1 MINNYDSVETCYTS
15 GSTSS
20 LKQEDISYTAKKRT
34 WLSFVTLFV
43 ALFSFVFAQGQTTL
57 ISPTGDGG
65 FETGATLALNNWVTA
80 NSSTDSWIAGT
91 TPAVSAGSRCAF
103 VSATAGTTQ
112 AWTYSQINTVQHM
125 YYDVTIPAGE
135 TFVSL
140 SFKWKAG
147 GEGSGTSDWD
157 NLKVFWGTV
166 AAMGTPVANTAV
178 SATYQVSGNG
188 ATSGMYKLS
197 STSYSTSTI
206 TLSGVPGTTYRLVFS
221 WKSDVS
227 DIANPPA
234 ALDEVNLTSR
244 LPILAD
250 AAPITFTATSVTQTG
265 MTVNWVDNSTNETG
279 FRVYRSTDNITFT
292 QVGANITSTTSAGT
306 GTAYTS
312 TQTGLTFGTTYY
324 YKIVAYVEGE
334 SAPLLG
340 TQATLSPIL
349 PTCVTTPFPADAATG
364 VTSTPVITWV
374 GNGLPAPTYDVYF
387 STNAAL
393 VTNKTASVRVV
404 TASATA
410 TYTPAALTLGATYY
424 WMVVPTSTAG
434 GPSSCSVYSFT
445 VVAPATFT
453 TTAGGGLWSSP
464 ATWVGG
470 VVPPA
475 GNDISIPA
483 GSVVTANQTMSYRN
497 LDISGTLQWGSST
510 SYAMTLSGNL
520 VVNNGGKFLPYL
532 TTGTGQT
539 INIAGNFQN
548 DGYANLAFGSTATV
562 INFNGTGSTLSGSGT
577 FQGDGTKG
585 IIRTLT
591 FANTGSNAISTTQ
604 NLIVTNA
611 LNHYAGSLNTNGK
624 LTIDNT
630 AQVYG
635 LTYNTEVANVV
646 VTNMGTTAYSVSPV
660 VFGAAVT
667 QWLNTSGTLNTL
679 YVSGSNVYRCTTA
692 ANIGPLAPTHTTGI
706 AQNLLWIGTVGTIG
720 NPFLGDASHT
730 SGTQYFY
737 GSNLYTCTAAGIASS
752 LAPPTHTSGIVASGA
767 ASFLYVGTA
776 ASVSNNFDAT
786 TGTVRSLNLVNAG
799 SGYSGAPAIAF
810 SIGAIGATG
819 AGAAA
824 TAVVVQQI
832 AGAASHT
839 FTKSGGAA
847 TISGGLTINSD
858 QGTSAATANV
868 QASSGVGAISTTSG
882 GVNYTVVP
890 QLGFSGPTALNL
902 VTSGGSGFIG
912 TTAPTVVI
920 AGGTQPVG
928 ATAYV
933 ATDFAVTVN
942 NGKVVSVYLTNT
954 TKTYITPPTLTITG
968 GGGTGATLAFPTNC
982 WPAATAVIG
991 ANRQITNFTVTN
1003 SGFGY
1008 VAAPTVAVGTSS
1020 GNATG
1025 GTYTT
1030 AIATPTARIA
1040 LYNLTL
1046 NLTAPATTAVVNTE
1060 DAAIPA
1066 NRKLNALSLSTAG
1079 LGLNLTNNLTL
1090 FGSSPFTLTGSAS
1103 ATGNVLNLGGNN
1115 LFFSWNSYAGTTPSF
1130 GASNA
1135 YIRNGSMTLTGRG
1148 GGTTGSTFNF
1158 PFSGNVKVETGT
1170 GTTNISTGSDISTVK
1185 VSDTAAPSNATN
1197 GTALAAGSRAF
1208 KVETATVLGA
1218 AGTAGTNPKVT
1229 LSLNSQDALTST
1241 QNDTFVA
1248 ESNSLTGPWA
1258 LRSAAYGISGA
1269 LPATGNLATATT
1281 TPGPVTLTSGNHY
1294 AWASATATI
1303 TGVTPLALCANSGAF
1318 TITGTNL
1325 LGVSAVNI
1333 GGTPVTAFTVVNATT
1348 ISGFA
1353 GNGTDGVVSITK
1365 NGATITGTET
1375 IVFSPSPSA
1384 PAVTPAAPSIVLGA
1398 SVNLT
1403 ATGTTGTMNWYT
1415 TATGGT
1421 SIYTGNTYS
1430 VTGLCSTTTY
1440 YVAENNGSCDGARQ
1454 AVTVTVQPTV
1464 ISSSV
1469 ATFCGTGG
1477 NAVLSVSPVDP
1488 SITYTWTAL
1497 TSSATLSATT
1507 GSSTTATLSE
1517 TSNFKVDAVS
1527 GACTTSAFYSV
1538 GVYPLPS
1545 ATVTTTAN
1553 GVCPGTAATINSG
1566 LSAGNFTV
1574 SSIPYSAVTAP
1585 ANAGVIMN
1593 NGSAVVPL
1601 SGGSMDDGGWSG
1613 IPIGFPF
1620 NFFGNT
1626 FNTLSAGTNG
1636 LLMFG
1641 TPPGYGTG
1649 AGQLGQ
1655 YSFTGPTFFPN
1666 SANPGNII
1674 ALMAADGHAGNST
1687 NGSIKYWTEGYAP
1700 NRIFNIKYD
1709 TYHFWSNNPQYT
1721 ATCRLY
1727 ETTGIVDVVI
1737 ASKTYSNQAIV
1748 GLQDASKT
1756 IGAVA
1761 PNRPTNS
1768 SGVSSN
1774 WTATVGE
1781 TWRFS
1786 PPSNYTTV
1794 WTKTDSAGTS
1804 TIASGTN
1811 IFSQS
1816 VSPLETT
1823 TYSISYTNQTTGC
1836 ANPAGS
1842 AQVTMAVLDGVAPT
1856 GITTTST
1863 ATGPL
1868 CAGEQVTFNTNFAG
1882 SPDGK
1887 TMQWEVS
1894 TDGGA
1899 SFTNCPNGFFALS
1912 LGSPTHSYTT
1922 TPTQAGIYRC
1932 KITACNGTPS
1942 YSSNSSISFA
1952 YNITSITPATRCGIG
1967 TLSLAA
1973 TSDAT
1978 APTDVKWYATA
1989 TSTTALGTGL
1999 TFTTPSLSATTT
2011 YYVEVSTATCNSNR
2025 IPVVA
2030 TINPAPPL
2038 TISVASVSLC
2048 AGASSS
2054 AVTLTA
2060 GSLDY
2065 SQFVWSPSTGVTG
2078 NESTGWIFNPTQ
2090 TTSYTLT
2097 ATQSSGQLCGN
2108 SVVLPVTVNL
2118 TPPVAATASVTTICE
2133 GTAATLTATSLGIAP
2148 GVSANSG
2155 SGTSFTS
2162 SIGYP
2167 TFFGNYWYE
2176 DWSQMVYTAAELQA
2190 MGLGAGN
2197 ITSLQFNI
2205 GGLPDATQI
2214 SNYSISLGS
2223 TSNNTLSGFQ
2233 TTGLTTVYG
2242 PVTHTVPSTTG
2253 NVTINFT
2260 TPYAWDGVSN
2270 VIVDVRGTGG
2280 YGNLNATT
2288 QYSTTTG
2295 TTVVYGNSGNV
2306 PNPAYYTSN
2315 PTATSSSNRPNVV
2328 FGGQIVTDYSPF
2340 LTYSWLPATGLNLTN
2355 SNIVE
2360 ASPIVNTSY
2369 TVTATTAAGCSATSQ
2384 PVAITVIAK
2393 PLSPVA
2399 VPSSQCGTQQ
2409 PTASVTNPNN
2419 FSFPVIN
2426 WYASNTAATP
2436 LQTSILNT
2444 YTNDVSATTTF
2455 YVSLVNPIT
2464 NCESSRTPVLVTVTT
2479 PDLISATTS
2488 SAAICLGQSITL
2500 TSVNTAS
2507 TPSQAYTYAWSS
2519 QDGSGVVN
2527 GTPGSPLIATPTAAG
2542 TYTITATGTAAATG
2556 SVPQCVTSSTVTVVV
2571 NALPVITTATAN
2583 PSIACAGSTIAL
2595 EATII
2600 ENGNGNVTVGA
2611 GATTSTGAANN
2622 PFYGGY
2628 GGVKTQYLFKA
2639 SELTALG
2646 LSAGNITSLGIDIT
2660 SAGSTLSGFGV
2671 NIGATSLSALTTNIE
2686 NVSDNVYSGTFTP
2699 SVGVNTINF
2708 STPYNWDGT
2717 SNIILSFCWSNG
2729 NTFNT
2734 ASNVRVDTTP
2744 FVSANARYVD
2754 SQTATDVC
2762 SYTGS
2767 TTPAGWNGTSTSS
2780 STRPKITFAGIV
2792 PTNNVANYNWSWT
2805 NGATNVLNTAGT
2817 PLNTASGTTFVP
2829 TGATTTYTVTATIA
2843 ATGCSSSQNVLV
2855 STNVAQLAISGGV
2868 TPATTVVCIG
2878 SSATLSAV
2886 PSGGC
2891 IPYTYAWSTASGP
2904 IAGQISSTLTVAPTA
2919 TTVYTVTV
2927 TDNAGTIVSSSS
2939 TVTVNN
2945 PQPTVVG
2952 QTLCANSAAFTLTA
2966 TPSSA
2971 SNSVNWFA
2979 SPTSTAVL
2987 ASTSSF
2993 TTPLLTAA
3001 STTYY
3006 AEEAQIGSQFSTAK
3020 SAPTNPDG
3028 DYWTNWGI
3036 VFNAS
3041 NLVKLNEVSIYAT
3054 STSSSNVTIRLLDN
3068 TGVQVAGTSNVV
3080 VNPTDGDGTTATV
3093 VPLNFTIPPGN
3104 GYRLVVSSGMT
3115 FSNQMVQETTGIN
3128 YPYTNNSISI
3138 VAGAQGLTATTST
3151 GYYWFYDLKVSEVC
3165 TGTRVPVTA
3174 TLNAPPA
3181 FAVSGAATTICEA
3194 DTTAPVTVITG
3205 ATDYDQYTWSPATGV
3220 TSGANGW
3227 TFNPT
3232 TTTSYTLTASQSAG
3246 VCSNLVSYVV
3256 NVNPLPTA
3264 ITITPAAPAVCVGS
3278 TQMLT
3283 AAGGNFV
3290 QNAYTQ
3296 NMEGAP
3302 SEFGVTGGATATLDN
3317 TYYSQGSTSLLFTT
3331 ANTSANERLTLNQN
3345 VDLNGATSAT
3355 VSFSHIAA
3363 MEQGWDFGFVE
3374 YSNDGGANWSTF
3386 SSTSYV
3392 GSASTTVFTGGNARF
3407 CSTSY
3412 TDWNNTFTSGAST
3425 PGVGPATSLWKTE
3438 TFNVPAAALTSQ
3450 FRIRFRYTTDS
3461 STNYYG
3467 WLIDNV
3473 KIARTQSNITWS
3485 PATNLYT
3492 DAAATVPYVA
3502 NANSATVYVKSA
3514 QAGSQTY
3521 TATSV
3526 SSFGCIRT
3534 ATVPVT
3540 INALPTVVTN
3550 AVTVCAPAT
3559 VDLTAASVTAGSSTD
3574 ITTLT
3579 YWTDAAATVALANP
3593 SAVAVSGTYYI
3604 VASNANGCS
3613 SSITPVTVAV
3623 NPLPVLT
3630 ITNPATACFP
3640 ATVDLTAAAV
3650 TAGSDA
3656 AGMTLSYFTDAA
3668 ATTALATPAAVTTSG
3683 TYYIKITNNAT
3694 GCNVISPVVVTI
3706 DVTSAP
3712 TGAATQSFCGTANL
3726 SQLSVT
3732 GSNIRWYSAATGG
3745 VEFPSSIWSAVG
3757 LVNGTTYYAS
3767 QTVNGCQSVPR
3778 LAVTVSINATPSA
3791 PNASAQSFCGSAT
3804 VADLVPSGSS
3814 LTWYDVAT
3822 AGSALTSGT
3831 ALASGT
3837 YYVSQTTN
3845 GCEGPRTAV
3854 AVTVNGTALPTASA
3868 QTFCGPV
3875 TVASLVASGTLIN
3888 WYNVATGGAALAG
3901 STSLTSGTYYVTQ
3914 TLNGCESPRLSVA
3927 VTVNTVAAPTGAA
3940 VQDACITETI
3950 ADFVVTG
3957 DTGAVLTWYATSTST
3972 TSIPTSTP
3980 AVLNSFYYVS
3990 QTVNGCE
3997 GPRLV
4002 VIASGPCLG
4011 NEEFDMSSFSYYP
4024 NPTRD
4029 IINISYSKEITQIK
4043 VFNMLGQQVIDT
4055 KVNSTTTQVDLSRF
4069 ATGTYFI
4076 EVTSDE
4082 VSKTVKVIKN

>member
-1 MINNYDSVETCYTS
+1 MINNYDSVETCHVT

-20 LKQEDISYTAKKRT
+20 LKQEDNSYTVKKRT

-65 FETGATLALNNWVTA
+65 FENGATLALNNWITA

-91 TPAVSAGSRCAF
+91 TPVVSAGSRCAF
-103 VSATAGTTQ
+103 VSSTPGTTQ
-112 AWTYSQINTVQHM
+112 TWTYSQTSTIQHM

-140 SFKWKAG
+140 TFKWKAN
-147 GEGSGTSDWD
+147 GEGSGTTDWD

-166 AAMGTPVANTAV
+166 AAIGTPVANTALN
-178 SATYQVSGNG
+178 SANQVSGNG
-188 ATSGMYKLS
+188 AISGMYKLS
-197 STSYSTSTI
+197 SAAYSTSTI

-221 WKSDVS
+221 WKSDS
-227 DIANPPA
+227 ADIANPPA
-234 ALDEVNLTSR
+234 ALDEINLTSR

-250 AAPITFTATSVTQTG
+250 AAPITFSATAVTQTG

-279 FRVYRSTDNITFT
+279 FRVYRSNDNITFT
-292 QVGANITSTTSAGT
+292 QVGANITSTTSATT
-306 GTAYTS
+306 GTTIS
-312 TQTGLTFGTTYY
+312 SVQTGLTFGTTYY

-374 GNGLPAPTYDVYF
+374 GNGNPAPTYDVYF
-387 STNAAL
+387 STNATL

-404 TASATA
+404 TGSATA
-410 TYTPAALTLGATYY
+410 SYTPAALTLGATYY

-434 GPSSCSVYSFT
+434 GPTSCPVFSFT

-464 ATWVGG
+464 ETWVGG

-475 GNDISIPA
+475 GNDVVIPA
-483 GSVVTANQTMSYRN
+483 GSIVTANQNMSYRN
-497 LDISGTLQWGSST
+497 LEISGILQWNATAPSST
-510 SYAMTLSGNL
+510 TNALTIANNL
-520 VVNNGGKFLPYL
+520 
-532 TTGTGQT
+532 T
-539 INIAGNFQN
+539 INSGGRLLAYSTALVGSFVNVAGNFVN
-548 DGYANLAFGSTATV
+548 NGYANLAYASLT
-562 INFNGTGSTLSGSGT
+562 FNGTGSTLSGTGT
-577 FQGDGTKG
+577 FEGDGTRG
-585 IIRTLT
+585 FIRALTSFSGNNII
-591 FANTGSNAISTTQ
+591 NTTQ
-604 NLIVTNA
+604 DLTLLAQIAQT
-611 LNHYAGSLNTNGK
+611 AGTLNTNGK
-624 LTIDNT
+624 LRIDNT
-630 AQVYG
+630 ALIHGANLNTQVASIAVTAMG
-635 LTYNTEVANVV
+635 STYSVAPIAF
-646 VTNMGTTAYSVSPV
+646 GTTLTHWIANTT
-660 VFGAAVT
+660 GT
-667 QWLNTSGTLNTL
+667 QGTR
-679 YVSGSNVYRCTTA
+679 YVSGNNVYVCIGG
-692 ANIGPLAPTHTTGI
+692 NIGATAPTHTTGVVD
-706 AQNLLWIGTVGTIG
+706 NLLWLGTVGT
-720 NPFLGDASHT
+720 LGTPYPYNAPST
-730 SGTQYFY
+730 AGTQYFY
-737 GSNLYTCTAAGIASS
+737 GDNLYLATAAN
-752 LAPPTHTSGIVASGA
+752 LATANTDVAVPVHTSGVVNNY
-767 ASFLYVGTA
+767 LYVG
-776 ASVSNNFDAT
+776 SVAKVSVNYDAT
-786 TGTVRSLNLVNAG
+786 SQTVRSLALTNAG
-799 SGYSGAPAIAF
+799 SGYASAPSIAF
-810 SIGAIGATG
+810 TVGVNAGTG
-819 AGAAA
+819 SGAAA
-824 TAVVVQQI
+824 TVCVIQSLVGNTYFISQ
-832 AGAASHT
+832 
-839 FTKSGGAA
+839 KSGQA
-847 TISGGLTINSD
+847 TLTGGLTINSD
-858 QGTSAATANV
+858 QGVSALSTNP
-868 QASSGVGAISTTSG
+868 QASSGVGDVFTTNG
-882 GVNYTVVP
+882 GANYTVAP
-890 QLGFSGPTALNL
+890 QVGFSGPTALNL
-902 VTSGGSGFIG
+902 VTNGGSGYTG
-912 TTAPTVVI
+912 TTAPTLTI
-920 AGGTQPVG
+920 TGGTQPVG

-933 ATDFAVTVN
+933 SSDFTITVN
-942 NGKVVSVYLTNT
+942 NGRLVSVYLTNT
-954 TKTYITPPTLTITG
+954 TKTYITPPTITIAG
-968 GGGTGATLAFPTNC
+968 GGGTAATLEFPAGC

-991 ANRQITNFTVTN
+991 TNRQITNFTVTN

-1008 VAAPTVAVGTSS
+1008 VAAPTVAVGNAS
-1020 GNATG
+1020 GTPTG

-1030 AIATPTARIA
+1030 AIAAPTARIA
-1040 LYNLTL
+1040 AYQLQINFFTPATAAVTQLDDAYVPSSRKMHALWLSGTASAGMTLTNDLTL
-1046 NLTAPATTAVVNTE
+1046 ISSGTSTTFGTFPPSPLVLTAS
-1060 DAAIPA
+1060 A
-1066 NRKLNALSLSTAG
+1066 NSY
-1079 LGLNLTNNLTL
+1079 
-1090 FGSSPFTLTGSAS
+1090 
-1103 ATGNVLNLGGNN
+1103 GNILNLGTKN
-1115 LFFSWNSYAGTTPSF
+1115 LNFTWNGYAGTTATF
-1130 GASNA
+1130 GATKA
-1135 YIRNGSMTLTGRG
+1135 FVTNGTISLMGRG

-1158 PFSGNVKVETGT
+1158 PFSGTVTVATGT
-1170 GTTNISTGSDISTVK
+1170 GTTNISTGSDIINLK
-1185 VSDTAAPSNATN
+1185 VSDTAAPTN
-1197 GTALAAGSRAF
+1197 GTNGTGLAMGSRAF

-1218 AGTAGTNPKVT
+1218 AGTAGTNPTIT
-1229 LSLNSQDALTST
+1229 LNYNSQDALTSI

-1248 ESNSLTGPWA
+1248 ESSALTGPWNI
-1258 LRSAAYGISGA
+1258 RSTAVGISGA
-1269 LPATGNLATATT
+1269 LAASGSKATATAA
-1281 TPGPVTLTSGNHY
+1281 PGPITLTSGNHY

-1303 TGVTPLALCANSGAF
+1303 TGVTPLALCANSGTF

-1325 LGVSAVNI
+1325 TGVSAVNI

-1365 NGATITGTET
+1365 NGATISGTET
-1375 IVFSPSPSA
+1375 VVLSPSPSA
-1384 PAVTPAAPSIVLGA
+1384 PAVSPAAPSIVLGA
-1398 SVNLT
+1398 TTSLT

-1421 SIYTGNTYS
+1421 SVFTGNTF
-1430 VTGLCSTTTY
+1430 TTPALCSTTTY

-1464 ISSSV
+1464 ITSTV
-1469 ATFCGTGG
+1469 PTFCGTGG
-1477 NAVLSVSPVDP
+1477 NAVLSVSPADP
-1488 SITYTWTAL
+1488 SITYTWTSL
-1497 TSSATLSATT
+1497 TSGATLSATT
-1507 GSSTTATLSE
+1507 GTSVTATMAV
-1517 TSNFKVDAVS
+1517 TSDFKVDAVS

-1538 GVYPLPS
+1538 GVYPLPT

-1566 LSAGNFTV
+1566 LTAGNFTA
-1574 SSIPYSAVTAP
+1574 SCITPTPYTIPSTATFL
-1585 ANAGVIMN
+1585 VN
-1593 NGSAVVPL
+1593 NGTASVAQA
-1601 SGGSMDDGGWSG
+1601 SGTLDDGGWSN
-1613 IPIGFPF
+1613 IPLGFSF
-1620 NFFGNT
+1620 NFFGTIYTNV
-1626 FNTLSAGTNG
+1626 NVGTNG
-1636 LLMFG
+1636 VLQFGAYNATALGDYTIGALPNTSDPLGAIFAAANDLNAGTAG
-1641 TPPGYGTG
+1641 TPNTY
-1649 AGQLGQ
+1649 
-1655 YSFTGPTFFPN
+1655 
-1666 SANPGNII
+1666 IR
-1674 ALMAADGHAGNST
+1674 
-1687 NGSIKYWTEGYAP
+1687 YWTEGYAP
-1700 NRIFNIKYD
+1700 NRKFIVEYNVFQYGSTTARHNIQIVAYETLGTVDIIAKEVM
-1709 TYHFWSNNPQYT
+1709 SNNPK
-1721 ATCRLY
+1721 
-1727 ETTGIVDVVI
+1727 
-1737 ASKTYSNQAIV
+1737 S
-1748 GLQDASKT
+1748 
-1756 IGAVA
+1756 IGV
-1761 PNRPTNS
+1761 NS
-1768 SGVSSN
+1768 PDG
-1774 WTATVGE
+1774 TVGAAALNCAV
-1781 TWRFS
+1781 TPNTPNFWSATTNTILATAPQAWRFA

-1856 GITTTST
+1856 GILTTST
-1863 ATGPL
+1863 ATGPI
-1868 CAGEQVTFNTNFAG
+1868 CAGTQVTFNTNFAG

-1894 TDGGA
+1894 TDGGT
-1899 SFTNCPNGFFALS
+1899 SFTNAPNGFFALS
-1912 LGSPTHSYTT
+1912 LASPTHAYTI

-1942 YSSNSSISFA
+1942 YSSNSSISFT
-1952 YNITSITPATRCGIG
+1952 YNITSITPATRCGVG
-1967 TLSLAA
+1967 TLTLSA
-1973 TSDAT
+1973 TSDALS
-1978 APTDVKWYATA
+1978 PTDVKWYDSA

-1999 TFTTPSLSATTT
+1999 SFTTPSLSATTT
-2011 YYVEVSTATCNSNR
+2011 YYVEVSTATCNSVR
-2025 IPVVA
+2025 VPVVA
-2030 TINPAPPL
+2030 TISPAPAL
-2038 TISVASVSLC
+2038 TINVASVSLC

-2060 GSLDY
+2060 GSSDY
-2065 SQFVWSPSTGVTG
+2065 SQFAWSPSTGVTG

-2090 TTSYTLT
+2090 TTTYTLT
-2097 ATQSSGQLCGN
+2097 ASQTTGQLCSN
-2108 SVVLPVTVNL
+2108 VVTLPITVNPI
-2118 TPPVAATASVTTICE
+2118 PPVIVAASSSTICE
-2133 GTAATLTATSLGIAP
+2133 GTSTTLTATSETLSSGPSGLPAVYCVPLSSGSSNISSVTFNTLSNAVTQVAPFYDIYPATGTTTTTVTAGQTYALDVQSDAASIASVWIDYNRD
-2148 GVSANSG
+2148 GVYDASEWTQLWTSASSGSVNITIPANATAGQTGMRIRTRGTGSTNNSG
-2155 SGTSFTS
+2155 SACTQ
-2162 SIGYP
+2162 
-2167 TFFGNYWYE
+2167 FFSGSAQ
-2176 DWSQMVYTAAELQA
+2176 DYTIRIE
-2190 MGLGAGN
+2190 
-2197 ITSLQFNI
+2197 S
-2205 GGLPDATQI
+2205 
-2214 SNYSISLGS
+2214 
-2223 TSNNTLSGFQ
+2223 
-2233 TTGLTTVYG
+2233 
-2242 PVTHTVPSTTG
+2242 
-2253 NVTINFT
+2253 
-2260 TPYAWDGVSN
+2260 
-2270 VIVDVRGTGG
+2270 IVDVSPTLTYAWSPSTGLSSTGG
-2280 YGNLNATT
+2280 TFVTASPL
-2288 QYSTTTG
+2288 TTT
-2295 TTVVYGNSGNV
+2295 T
-2306 PNPAYYTSN
+2306 
-2315 PTATSSSNRPNVV
+2315 
-2328 FGGQIVTDYSPF
+2328 
-2340 LTYSWLPATGLNLTN
+2340 
-2355 SNIVE
+2355 
-2360 ASPIVNTSY
+2360 Y
-2369 TVTATTAAGCSATSQ
+2369 TVTATSAAGCSASQ
-2384 PVAITVIAK
+2384 SIPVTVIAK
-2393 PLSPVA
+2393 PLAPVA

-2409 PTASVTNPNN
+2409 PTASVTDPNS
-2419 FSFPVIN
+2419 FSFPIIN
-2426 WYASNTAATP
+2426 WYATNTSATP
-2436 LQTSILNT
+2436 LQSSILNT

-2455 YVSLVNPIT
+2455 YVSVVNPIT
-2464 NCESSRTPVLVTVTT
+2464 NCESSRTPVLVTVTI

-2500 TSVNTAS
+2500 TAANTAS
-2507 TPSQAYTYAWSS
+2507 TPSQAYSYAWSS
-2519 QDGSGVVN
+2519 QDGSGIVN
-2527 GTPGSPLIATPTAAG
+2527 GTPGSPITATPTAAG

-2556 SVPQCVTSSTVTVVV
+2556 SVPQCITTSTDTVVV

-2595 EATII
+2595 EATSLGIAPGI
-2600 ENGNGNVTVGA
+2600 STNSGSGNLYTTTTGYPTFLGNYWYEDWSQMVYTAAELQAMGLTAGDITSLQFNINGLPDATQINNYSIRLGSTSNNTLTNFVTTGLSTVYGPVTHNVPSSVGDVTINF
-2611 GATTSTGAANN
+2611 TTPYTWDGVSNVIVDVRGT
-2622 PFYGGY
+2622 GGY
-2628 GGVKTQYLFKA
+2628 G
-2639 SELTALG
+2639 
-2646 LSAGNITSLGIDIT
+2646 
-2660 SAGSTLSGFGV
+2660 
-2671 NIGATSLSALTTNIE
+2671 
-2686 NVSDNVYSGTFTP
+2686 
-2699 SVGVNTINF
+2699 
-2708 STPYNWDGT
+2708 
-2717 SNIILSFCWSNG
+2717 
-2729 NTFNT
+2729 
-2734 ASNVRVDTTP
+2734 
-2744 FVSANARYVD
+2744 SANARTQY
-2754 SQTATDVC
+2754 TATTGNTVVFGYAT
-2762 SYTGS
+2762 SSNPAYYTS
-2767 TTPAGWNGTSTSS
+2767 NPTGTLSTSRPNIRFS
-2780 STRPKITFAGIV
+2780 GQLVSDIASNYTWAWST
-2792 PTNNVANYNWSWT
+2792 
-2805 NGATNVLNTAGT
+2805 GATNVLNTA
-2817 PLNTASGTTFVP
+2817 SGTTVVP
-2829 TGATTTYTVTATIA
+2829 TGATTTYTVTATNA
-2843 ATGCSSSQNVLV
+2843 TTGCSSSQNVLV
-2855 STNVAQLAISGGV
+2855 STNVAPLAISGGV

-2886 PSGGC
+2886 ASGGC
-2891 IPYTYAWSTASGP
+2891 IPYTYAWSTTSGP
-2904 IAGQISSTLTVAPTA
+2904 IVGQTGATLTVTPTT
-2919 TTVYTVTV
+2919 TTVYTLTV
-2927 TDNAGTIVSSSS
+2927 TDNAGTVVSSSS

-2945 PQPTVVG
+2945 PQPTVAG

-2971 SNSVNWFA
+2971 SNSVNWYA

-2993 TTPLLTAA
+2993 TTPLLSVP

-3006 AEEAQIGSQFSTAK
+3006 VEEAQIGSQFSTAK
-3020 SAPTNPDG
+3020 SAPTTPES

-3036 VFNAS
+3036 VFNAT

-3054 STSSSNVTIRLLDN
+3054 STSSSNITIRLLDN
-3068 TGVQVAGTSNVV
+3068 TGTQVPGTSNVV

-3128 YPYTNNSISI
+3128 YPYTNNSISV
-3138 VAGAQGLTATTST
+3138 VAGAQGLTTNTST

-3181 FAVSGAATTICEA
+3181 FAISGAATTICEA
-3194 DTTAPVTVITG
+3194 DTTAPVTVTTG
-3205 ATDYDQYTWSPATGV
+3205 ASDYDQYTWSPATGV

-3232 TTTSYTLTASQSAG
+3232 STTSYTLTASQSAG

-3264 ITITPAAPAVCVGS
+3264 IAITPATTAVCVGG

-3296 NMEGAP
+3296 TMEVAP

-3317 TYYSQGSTSLLFTT
+3317 TYYSQGSSSLLFTT
-3331 ANTSANERLTLNQN
+3331 ANTGANERLTLNQN

-3355 VSFSHIAA
+3355 VTFSHIAA
-3363 MEQGWDFGFVE
+3363 MEGSFTSYDYGFVE
-3374 YSNDGGANWSTF
+3374 YSADGGTTWVSFVPTN
-3386 SSTSYV
+3386 YV
-3392 GSASTTVFTGGNARF
+3392 GSASTSVFNANARF
-3407 CSTSY
+3407 TTRSY
-3412 TDWNNTFTSGAST
+3412 PDWINTFTSDAST
-3425 PGVGPATSLWKTE
+3425 PGSSPATSLWKTE

-3467 WLIDNV
+3467 WLIDDV
-3473 KIARTQSNITWS
+3473 KIAKTQRNISWS
-3485 PATNLYT
+3485 PVTDLYT

-3502 NANSATVYVKSA
+3502 NANSPVVYVKSA
-3514 QAGSQTY
+3514 QTGSQTY

-3559 VDLTAASVTAGSSTD
+3559 VDLTAASVTTGSSSD

-3579 YWTDAAATVALANP
+3579 YWSDAAATIALANP

-3613 SSITPVTVAV
+3613 SAITPVVVTV

-3630 ITNPATACFP
+3630 ITNPATTCFP

-3650 TAGSDA
+3650 TAGSSST
-3656 AGMTLSYFTDAA
+3656 GMTLSYFTDAA
-3668 ATTALATPAAVTTSG
+3668 ATIALATPAAVTTSG

-3767 QTVNGCQSVPR
+3767 QTVNGCQSVSR

-3854 AVTVNGTALPTASA
+3854 AVTLNVTSAPTASA

-3875 TVASLVASGTLIN
+3875 TVASLVASGTSIK

-3901 STSLTSGTYYVTQ
+3901 STSLTTGTYFVTQ

-4029 IINISYSKEITQIK
+4029 IVNISYSKEITQIK
-4043 VFNMLGQQVIDT
+4043 VFNMLGQQLIDT

-4082 VSKTVKVIKN
+4082 VSKTVKVIKD

>member
-65 FETGATLALNNWVTA
+65 FENGATLALNNWVTA

-147 GEGSGTSDWD
+147 GEGTGTTDWD

-166 AAMGTPVANTAV
+166 AAMGTPVANTPV

-197 STSYSTSTI
+197 STSYSASTI

-221 WKSDVS
+221 WKSDS
-227 DIANPPA
+227 ADIANPPA
-234 ALDEVNLTSR
+234 ALDEINLTSR
-244 LPILAD
+244 LPVLAD

-349 PTCVTTPFPADAATG
+349 PTCVNALTPADAAIG
-364 VTSTPVITWV
+364 VASSPLTNLLTWSV
-374 GNGLPAPTYDVYF
+374 NGNPLPTYDVYF
-387 STNAAL
+387 GTDATL
-393 VTNKTASVRVV
+393 VGNKSNSVKVATASS
-404 TASATA
+404 TAS
-410 TYTPAALTLGATYY
+410 YTPLALTLGATYY
-424 WMVVPTSTAG
+424 WMVVPTSSAG
-434 GPSSCSVYSFT
+434 GPTSCPVFSFT
-445 VVAPATFT
+445 VVAPATY
-453 TTAGGGLWSSP
+453 TATAAGGLWSSP

-483 GSVVTANQTMSYRN
+483 GSVVSADQTMSYKN
-497 LDISGTLQWGSST
+497 LTIDGVLQWSAGN
-510 SYAMTLSGNL
+510 YALTLSGNL
-520 VVNNGGKFLPYL
+520 VINNGGKFLPCRSSNQN
-532 TTGTGQT
+532 GQVV
-539 INIAGNFQN
+539 NIAGNFQN
-548 DGYANLAFGSTATV
+548 DGYANLAFGSTE
-562 INFNGTGSTLSGSGT
+562 IKFNGTGSTLSGSGI

-604 NLIVTNA
+604 NLIVTNG
-611 LNHYAGSLNTNGK
+611 LNHTAGSLNTNGK

-635 LTYNTEVANVV
+635 LPYNTQVANVV
-646 VTNMGTTAYSVSPV
+646 VTNMGTGVYTANPI
-660 VFGAAVT
+660 VFGASVLP
-667 QWLNTSGTLNTL
+667 WSNTNGTLNNL

-692 ANIGPLAPTHTTGI
+692 ANMGPSAPTHTTGI
-706 AQNLLWIGTVGTIG
+706 AQNLLWVGTVGTIG
-720 NPFLGDASHT
+720 NPFLGDASHA

-737 GSNLYTCTAAGIASS
+737 GSNLYTCTATGIAASS
-752 LAPPTHTSGIVASGA
+752 APPTHTSGIVASGA
-767 ASFLYVGTA
+767 ASFLYVGSVAT
-776 ASVSNNFDAT
+776 VSNNFDAT

-799 SGYSGAPAIAF
+799 SGYASAPAIVF
-810 SIGAIGATG
+810 SKSLATDTTG

-832 AGAASHT
+832 AGPANSL
-839 FTKSGGAA
+839 FQKSGGAA

-858 QGTSAATANV
+858 QGTSTATANV

-890 QLGFSGPTALNL
+890 TVGFSGPTALNL
-902 VTSGGSGFIG
+902 VTNGGSGY
-912 TTAPTVVI
+912 TSAPTI
-920 AGGTQPVG
+920 SFTGGTLVSG
-928 ATAYV
+928 TALSSSNF
-933 ATDFAVTVN
+933 TITVN
-942 NGKVVSVYLTNT
+942 GGSVVSVYLSGGSAV
-954 TKTYITPPTLTITG
+954 YSVPPTLSFTG
-968 GGGTGATLAFPTNC
+968 GSGTGATLAFPTNC

-991 ANRQITNFTVTN
+991 ANRQITNFTITN
-1003 SGFGY
+1003 PGYGY
-1008 VAAPTVAVGTSS
+1008 VAAPTVAVGTTS
-1020 GNATG
+1020 GNAIG
-1025 GTYTT
+1025 GTFTSFAT
-1030 AIATPTARIA
+1030 APTARIA

-1046 NLTAPATTAVVNTE
+1046 NWFIPAVAAAVNTD

-1066 NRKLNALSLSTAG
+1066 NRKLNNLSLAGG
-1079 LGLNLTNNLTL
+1079 LGLNLTSGLTL
-1090 FGSSPFTLTGSAS
+1090 YGSSPLTLTAS
-1103 ATGNVLNLGGNN
+1103 GVSTGTVLDLGGNN
-1115 LFFSWNSYAGTTPSF
+1115 LNCTWNGYAGVASTF
-1130 GASNA
+1130 GATNT
-1135 YIRNGSMTLTGRG
+1135 YIKNGSMTLTARG
-1148 GGTTGSTFNF
+1148 GGTSGSTFNF
-1158 PFSGNVKVETGT
+1158 PFSGTVTVATGTGT
-1170 GTTNISTGSDISTVK
+1170 GTTTFSTNGSNILNVK

-1197 GTALAAGSRAF
+1197 GTGLATGSRAF

-1218 AGTAGTNPKVT
+1218 AGTAGTNPTIT
-1229 LSLNSQDALTST
+1229 LNYNSQDALTST

-1248 ESNSLTGPWA
+1248 ESTALTGPWNIKSSSVGGLASA
-1258 LRSAAYGISGA
+1258 LA
-1269 LPATGNLATATT
+1269 ATGSRATATT

-1294 AWASATATI
+1294 AWSGATATI
-1303 TGVTPLALCANSGAF
+1303 TSVAPLALCANSGAF

-1325 LGVSAVNI
+1325 LGVSAVKI
-1333 GGTPVTAFTVVNATT
+1333 GGTPVTAFTVGSGATT
-1348 ISGFA
+1348 ITGYA

-1464 ISSSV
+1464 ITSSV

-1477 NAVLSVSPVDP
+1477 NAVLSVSPADP

-1497 TSSATLSATT
+1497 TSGATLSATT
-1507 GSSTTATLSE
+1507 GSSVTATMAV
-1517 TSNFKVDAVS
+1517 TSDFKVDAVS

-1566 LSAGNFTV
+1566 LTAGNFT
-1574 SSIPYSAVTAP
+1574 SAPITFAPLTAPITAVTLVT
-1585 ANAGVIMN
+1585 AGA
-1593 NGSAVVPL
+1593 AVVAQT
-1601 SGGSMDDGGWSG
+1601 SGNLDDGGWG
-1613 IPIGFPF
+1613 GVPVGFTF
-1620 NFFGNT
+1620 NFFGANYNT
-1626 FNTLSAGTNG
+1626 INIGTNG
-1636 LLMFG
+1636 TVMFG
-1641 TPPGYGTG
+1641 TYNGTSL
-1649 AGQLGQ
+1649 AD
-1655 YSFTGPTFFPN
+1655 FTYTTLP
-1666 SANPGNII
+1666 
-1674 ALMAADGHAGNST
+1674 ST
-1687 NGSIKYWTEGYAP
+1687 AEPFNLVAVLAMDNDISSGSVKYWTTGYAP
-1700 NRIFNIKYD
+1700 NRKFVVSYENVKEFGDTKYSTAQAIF
-1709 TYHFWSNNPQYT
+1709 
-1721 ATCRLY
+1721 Y
-1727 ETTGIVDVVI
+1727 ETTGVIEVHVTSSTNVDRNKLI
-1737 ASKTYSNQAIV
+1737 GINN
-1748 GLQDASKT
+1748 GDGT
-1756 IGAVA
+1756 IGALA
-1761 PNRPTNS
+1761 FS
-1768 SGVSSN
+1768 SGT
-1774 WTATVGE
+1774 TASATNPIASPIAY
-1781 TWRFS
+1781 RFS

-2038 TISVASVSLC
+2038 TINVASVSLC

-2060 GSLDY
+2060 GSSDY

-2162 SIGYP
+2162 AFGGYP

-2242 PVTHTVPSTTG
+2242 PVTRTVPSTTG

-2280 YGNLNATT
+2280 YGSANATT

-2399 VPSSQCGTQQ
+2399 VPSSQCGIQQ
-2409 PTASVTNPNN
+2409 PTASITDPNN

-2436 LQTSILNT
+2436 LQSSILNT

-2507 TPSQAYTYAWSS
+2507 TPSQTYTYAWSS
-2519 QDGSGVVN
+2519 QDGSGIVN
-2527 GTPGSPLIATPTAAG
+2527 GTPGTPLIATPTAAG

-2556 SVPQCVTSSTVTVVV
+2556 SVPQCVTTSTVTVVV

-2611 GATTSTGAANN
+2611 GANTSTSPANN

-2671 NIGATSLSALTTNIE
+2671 NIGATSLSALTTTIE

-2754 SQTATDVC
+2754 SQTATNVC

-2767 TTPAGWNGTSTSS
+2767 NTPAGWNGTSTSS

-2843 ATGCSSSQNVLV
+2843 ATGCSSSQNVIV

-2904 IAGQISSTLTVAPTA
+2904 IAGQIGSTLTVTPTA

-2952 QTLCANSAAFTLTA
+2952 QTLCATTSAFTLTA
-2966 TPSSA
+2966 TASSA
-2971 SNSVNWFA
+2971 TNSVNWFA
-2979 SPTSTAVL
+2979 TPTSTAVL
-2987 ASTSSF
+2987 SSASSF
-2993 TTPLLTAA
+2993 TTPSLTA

-3006 AEEAQIGSQFSTAK
+3006 VEERANEPVLSGNGLGTSTVPNLTGAFSER
-3020 SAPTNPDG
+3020 
-3028 DYWTNWGI
+3028 GI
-3036 VFNAS
+3036 VFTATKPFKLVSAEYYSAS
-3041 NLVKLNEVSIYAT
+3041 TNVSNTVSVRLVDDAT
-3054 STSSSNVTIRLLDN
+3054 GTQVASTNVTVPQGATASWYTMNINFDVVPGTYRLLAGFTSS
-3068 TGVQVAGTSNVV
+3068 
-3080 VNPTDGDGTTATV
+3080 VN
-3093 VPLNFTIPPGN
+3093 
-3104 GYRLVVSSGMT
+3104 RS
-3115 FSNQMVQETTGIN
+3115 TTGFT
-3128 YPYTNNSISI
+3128 YPYTLGTSGSI
-3138 VAGAQGLTATTST
+3138 TS
-3151 GYYWFYDLKVSEVC
+3151 GYNFGIDSASYNYFHNITIQEFC
-3165 TGTRVPVTA
+3165 AGTRLPVTA

-3205 ATDYDQYTWSPATGV
+3205 ATDYDQYTWSPTTGV
-3220 TSGANGW
+3220 TTGANGW

-3283 AAGGNFV
+3283 AAGGNYDV
-3290 QNAYTQ
+3290 SAYTQ
-3296 NMEGAP
+3296 NMEFAP
-3302 SEFGVTGGATATLDN
+3302 SEYVATSGSNVSLNT
-3317 TYYSQGSTSLLFTT
+3317 TYYAQGSGSLLFTT
-3331 ANTSANERLTLNQN
+3331 ANTGANERLTLNQN

-3355 VSFSHIAA
+3355 VTFSHIAG
-3363 MEQGWDFGFVE
+3363 MEQGYDFGFVE

-3412 TDWNNTFTSGAST
+3412 TDWNNTFTSVAST
-3425 PGVGPATSLWKTE
+3425 PGAGPATSLWKTE

-3450 FRIRFRYTTDS
+3450 FRIRFRYTTDIFD
-3461 STNYYG
+3461 NYYG

-3559 VDLTAASVTAGSSTD
+3559 VDLTAASVTTGSSSD
-3574 ITTLT
+3574 ITSLT
-3579 YWTDAAATVALANP
+3579 YWSDAAATIALANP

-3613 SSITPVTVAV
+3613 SAITPVVVTV

-3630 ITNPATACFP
+3630 ITDPATACFP

-3650 TAGSDA
+3650 TAGSSST
-3656 AGMTLSYFTDAA
+3656 GMTLSYFTDAA
-3668 ATTALATPAAVTTSG
+3668 ATATLATPAAVTTSG
-3683 TYYIKITNNAT
+3683 TYYIKITNSAT

-3854 AVTVNGTALPTASA
+3854 AVTVNVTSAPTASA

-3875 TVASLVASGTLIN
+3875 TVASLVASGTSIN

>member
-1 MINNYDSVETCYTS
+1 MINNYDSVETCLS
-15 GSTSS
+15 AGSTSS

-43 ALFSFVFAQGQTTL
+43 ALFSFVFAQGQNTL

-65 FETGATLALNNWVTA
+65 FQNGTTFAANGWTNSSSVNNPWIIGTAVSSAPIAGNSAYISNNGVA
-80 NSSTDSWIAGT
+80 NSYTTGSDSSNFFWRDI
-91 TPAVSAGSRCAF
+91 
-103 VSATAGTTQ
+103 
-112 AWTYSQINTVQHM
+112 TV
-125 YYDVTIPAGE
+125 PAGE
-135 TFVSL
+135 TF
-140 SFKWKAG
+140 
-147 GEGSGTSDWD
+147 
-157 NLKVFWGTV
+157 
-166 AAMGTPVANTAV
+166 
-178 SATYQVSGNG
+178 
-188 ATSGMYKLS
+188 
-197 STSYSTSTI
+197 I
-206 TLSGVPGTTYRLVFS
+206 TLSFNWICQGESIWDNWQVFYAPTTVVPSGSTTYPGSGAANVPAGITGATWLGNGNLQGTVQTATINLPASLAGTTFRLIFH
-221 WKSDVS
+221 WKNDSGGTQ
-227 DIANPPA
+227 PPA
-234 ALDEVNLTSR
+234 SIDNISLTSR
-244 LPILAD
+244 LPVLAD
-250 AAPITFTATSVTQTG
+250 AAPITFTATAVTQTG
-265 MTVNWVDNSTNETG
+265 MTLNWVDNSTNETG

-292 QVGANITSTTSAGT
+292 QVGANILSTTSAGT

-312 TQTGLTFGTTYY
+312 AQTGLTFGTTYY
-324 YKIVAYVEGE
+324 YRIVAYVEGE

-340 TQATLSPIL
+340 TQATLSPVL

-387 STNAAL
+387 STNATL

-410 TYTPAALTLGATYY
+410 SYTPAALTLGATYY

-453 TTAGGGLWSSP
+453 TTAGGGLWSNA

-475 GNDISIPA
+475 GNDVSIPA
-483 GSVVTANQTMSYRN
+483 GSIVTADQNMSYRN
-497 LDISGTLQWGSST
+497 LDISGILQWNGTTPSST
-510 SYAMTLSGNL
+510 TNALTIANNL
-520 VVNNGGKFLPYL
+520 
-532 TTGTGQT
+532 T
-539 INIAGNFQN
+539 INSGGRLLAYSTAFGGSFINVAGNFVN
-548 DGYANLAFGSTATV
+548 NGYANLAYASLQ
-562 INFNGTGSTLSGSGT
+562 FNGTGSTLSGTGT
-577 FQGDGTKG
+577 FEGDGTRG
-585 IIRTLT
+585 FIRALTSFSGNNII
-591 FANTGSNAISTTQ
+591 NTTQ
-604 NLIVTNA
+604 DLTLIGQIAQT
-611 LNHYAGSLNTNGK
+611 AGTLNTNGK
-624 LTIDNT
+624 LRIDNT
-630 AQVYG
+630 AMIHGANLNTQVAS
-635 LTYNTEVANVV
+635 VA
-646 VTNMGTTAYSVSPV
+646 VTAMGSAYSVAPI
-660 VFGAAVT
+660 VFGTTLTHWVANTTGT
-667 QWLNTSGTLNTL
+667 QGTR
-679 YVSGSNVYRCTTA
+679 YVSGNNVYVCIGG
-692 ANIGPLAPTHTTGI
+692 NIGATAPTHTTGVVD
-706 AQNLLWIGTVGTIG
+706 NLLWLGTIG
-720 NPFLGDASHT
+720 TLGTPYPYNAAST
-730 SGTQYFY
+730 AGTQYFY
-737 GSNLYTCTAAGIASS
+737 GDNLYLATAAN
-752 LAPPTHTSGIVASGA
+752 LATANTDVAVPVHTSGVVNNY
-767 ASFLYVGTA
+767 LYVG
-776 ASVSNNFDAT
+776 SVAKVSVNYDAT
-786 TGTVRSLNLVNAG
+786 SQTVRSLALTNAG
-799 SGYSGAPAIAF
+799 SGYASAPSIAF
-810 SIGAIGATG
+810 TVGVNAGTG
-819 AGAAA
+819 SGAAA
-824 TAVVVQQI
+824 TVCVIQSLVGGTYFITQ
-832 AGAASHT
+832 
-839 FTKSGGAA
+839 KSGQA
-847 TISGGLTINSD
+847 TLTGGLTINSD
-858 QGTSAATANV
+858 QNVSALSANP
-868 QASSGVGAISTTSG
+868 QASSGIGDVFTTNGGA
-882 GVNYTVVP
+882 NYTVAP
-890 QLGFSGPTALNL
+890 QVGFSGPTALNL
-902 VTSGGSGFIG
+902 VTSGGSGY
-912 TTAPTVVI
+912 TAAPTITVT
-920 AGGTQPVG
+920 GGTQPAG
-928 ATAYV
+928 ATALV
-933 ATDFAVTVN
+933 TGDFTITVN
-942 NGKVVSVYLTNT
+942 QGKVVSVYLNT
-954 TKTYITPPTLTITG
+954 TVTKTYITPPTLAFTGG

-991 ANRQITNFTVTN
+991 TNRQITNFTVTN

-1008 VAAPTVAVGTSS
+1008 VAAPSVAVG
-1020 GNATG
+1020 NASATPTG

-1030 AIATPTARIA
+1030 AITAPTARIA
-1040 LYNLTL
+1040 AYQLQINFFTPATAAVTQLDDAYVPSSRKMHALWLSGAGSAGMTLTDNLTL
-1046 NLTAPATTAVVNTE
+1046 ISSGTSTTLGTFPPSPLVLTASG
-1060 DAAIPA
+1060 D
-1066 NRKLNALSLSTAG
+1066 SY
-1079 LGLNLTNNLTL
+1079 
-1090 FGSSPFTLTGSAS
+1090 
-1103 ATGNVLNLGGNN
+1103 GNILNLGTKN
-1115 LFFSWNSYAGTTPSF
+1115 LNFTWNGYAGTTSTF
-1130 GASNA
+1130 GATKGFV
-1135 YIRNGSMTLTGRG
+1135 RNGTISLMGRG
-1148 GGTTGSTFNF
+1148 GSGTFNF
-1158 PFSGNVKVETGT
+1158 PFSGTVAIAT
-1170 GTTNISTGSDISTVK
+1170 GTTPTTATTGSDIINLK
-1185 VSDTAAPSNATN
+1185 VSDTAAPTN
-1197 GTALAAGSRAF
+1197 GTNGTGLATGSRAF

-1218 AGTAGTNPKVT
+1218 AGTAGTNPTIT
-1229 LSLNSQDALTST
+1229 LNYNSQDALTST

-1248 ESNSLTGPWA
+1248 ESTSLTGPWNI
-1258 LRSAAYGISGA
+1258 RSAAVGLSGA
-1269 LPATGNLATATT
+1269 LAATGSRATATT
-1281 TPGPVTLTSGNHY
+1281 TPGPITLTNGNHY

-1303 TGVTPLALCANSGAF
+1303 DNINNIALCANSGTF
-1318 TITGTNL
+1318 TITGANL
-1325 LGVSAVNI
+1325 TGVTAVNI

-1353 GNGTDGVVSITK
+1353 GNGSNGVVSITK
-1365 NGATITGTET
+1365 NGGTILGTQS
-1375 IVFSPSPSA
+1375 IVVSPSPSA

-1398 SVNLT
+1398 TVNLT

-1421 SIYTGNTYS
+1421 PEFTGNIFT
-1430 VTGLCSTTTY
+1430 TPALCSTTTY

-1464 ISSSV
+1464 ITSSV

-1497 TSSATLSATT
+1497 TSGATLSATT
-1507 GSSTTATLSE
+1507 GSSVTATMAV
-1517 TSNFKVDAVS
+1517 TSDFKVDAVS

-1538 GVYPLPS
+1538 GVYPLPT
-1545 ATVTTTAN
+1545 ANVTTTAD
-1553 GVCPGTAATINSG
+1553 GVCPGTAATIESG
-1566 LSAGNFTV
+1566 LSAGNFTAV
-1574 SSIPYSAVTAP
+1574 CIPAPTALATPP
-1585 ANAGVIMN
+1585 A
-1593 NGSAVVPL
+1593 SAVVLTNAGTAVTTL
-1601 SGGSMDDGGWSG
+1601 SGGSLDDGFWNSL
-1613 IPIGFPF
+1613 PIGFSF
-1620 NFFGNT
+1620 NFFGTNYT
-1626 FNTLSAGTNG
+1626 TLNVATNG
-1636 LLMFG
+1636 TINFG
-1641 TPPGYGTG
+1641 ATG
-1649 AGQLGQ
+1649 ATQFSFVGGFPNASNPANTIAVCARDLQLGA
-1655 YSFTGPTFFPN
+1655 TG
-1666 SANPGNII
+1666 
-1674 ALMAADGHAGNST
+1674 GNSSFGRGKVT
-1687 NGSIKYWTEGYAP
+1687 YWTEGVAP
-1700 NRIFNIKYD
+1700 NRRLIVQYD
-1709 TYHFWSNNPQYT
+1709 NCTSWYSTT
-1721 ATCRLY
+1721 ATDGVNSAEAVFY
-1727 ETTGIVDVVI
+1727 ETLGTIDIRVIRASNPAATTGSFINDSRNKFI
-1737 ASKTYSNQAIV
+1737 
-1748 GLQDASKT
+1748 GLQNGDKT
-1756 IGAVA
+1756 IGATA
-1761 PNRPTNS
+1761 PNCTTNAANFWN
-1768 SGVSSN
+1768 GVSN
-1774 WTATVGE
+1774 EILTPLA
-1781 TWRFS
+1781 WRFA

-1868 CAGEQVTFNTNFAG
+1868 CAGEQVTFNTNFTG

-1894 TDGGA
+1894 NDGGA
-1899 SFTNCPNGFFALS
+1899 NFNNCPNGFFALS
-1912 LGSPTHSYTT
+1912 LGSPTHAYTT

-1942 YSSNSSISFA
+1942 YSSNSSVSFA
-1952 YNITSITPATRCGIG
+1952 YNITSITPATRCGVG

-2011 YYVEVSTATCNSNR
+2011 YFVEVSTATCNSVR
-2025 IPVVA
+2025 VPVVA
-2030 TINPAPPL
+2030 TINPAPAL

-2060 GSLDY
+2060 GSSDY

-2090 TTSYTLT
+2090 TTTYTLT
-2097 ATQSSGQLCGN
+2097 ASQATGQLCS
-2108 SVVLPVTVNL
+2108 SVVTLPITVNAIPPVTV
-2118 TPPVAATASVTTICE
+2118 AASLSTICE
-2133 GTAATLTATSLGIAP
+2133 GTSTTLTATSEML
-2148 GVSANSG
+2148 SSG
-2155 SGTSFTS
+2155 PSGLPAVYCVPS
-2162 SIGYP
+2162 S
-2167 TFFGNYWYE
+2167 
-2176 DWSQMVYTAAELQA
+2176 
-2190 MGLGAGN
+2190 LGASN
-2197 ITSLQFNI
+2197 ISSVTF
-2205 GGLPDATQI
+2205 
-2214 SNYSISLGS
+2214 
-2223 TSNNTLSGFQ
+2223 NTLSNA
-2233 TTGLTTVYG
+2233 
-2242 PVTHTVPSTTG
+2242 VTQV
-2253 NVTINFT
+2253 
-2260 TPYAWDGVSN
+2260 A
-2270 VIVDVRGTGG
+2270 
-2280 YGNLNATT
+2280 
-2288 QYSTTTG
+2288 
-2295 TTVVYGNSGNV
+2295 
-2306 PNPAYYTSN
+2306 
-2315 PTATSSSNRPNVV
+2315 
-2328 FGGQIVTDYSPF
+2328 PF
-2340 LTYSWLPATGLNLTN
+2340 YDIYPATGTNTTTVTAGQTYALNVQSDAASIASVWIDFNRDGVYDASEWTQLWTSASSGSVNITIPANATAGQTGMRIRTRQTGNTNGNTSACISMGSGSTQDYTIRIESIADVSPTLTYAW
-2355 SNIVE
+2355 SPSTGLSSTGGTFVT
-2360 ASPIVNTSY
+2360 ASPLTTTTY
-2369 TVTATTAAGCSATSQ
+2369 TVTATSAEGCSASQ
-2384 PVAITVIAK
+2384 TIPVNVIAK

-2409 PTASVTNPNN
+2409 PTASVTDPNN

-2436 LQTSILNT
+2436 LQSSILNT

-2464 NCESSRTPVLVTVTT
+2464 NCESSRTPVLVTVTI

-2488 SAAICLGQSITL
+2488 SAAICLGESITL

-2507 TPSQAYTYAWSS
+2507 TPSQTYTYAWSS
-2519 QDGSGVVN
+2519 QDGSGIVN

-2556 SVPQCVTSSTVTVVV
+2556 SVPQCVTTSTVTVVV

-2600 ENGNGNVTVGA
+2600 ENGNGNVTVGS
-2611 GATTSTGAANN
+2611 GATTSTSAANN

-2734 ASNVRVDTTP
+2734 ASNVKVDTTP

-2767 TTPAGWNGTSTSS
+2767 TTPAGWNGTSTTS
-2780 STRPKITFAGIV
+2780 STRPMITFAGIV

-2805 NGATNVLNTAGT
+2805 NGATNVLNTA
-2817 PLNTASGTTFVP
+2817 SGTTVVP
-2829 TGATTTYTVTATIA
+2829 TGATTTYTVTSTIA

-2855 STNVAQLAISGGV
+2855 STNVAPLAISGGV

-2904 IAGQISSTLTVAPTA
+2904 IAGQIGSTLTVTPTA

-3006 AEEAQIGSQFSTAK
+3006 VEERANEPVLAGNGIGTATLPNSPFWFSQRGVVFTATKSFKLVSAEYYSQDT
-3020 SAPTNPDG
+3020 D
-3028 DYWTNWGI
+3028 
-3036 VFNAS
+3036 VS
-3041 NLVKLNEVSIYAT
+3041 NTVS
-3054 STSSSNVTIRLLDN
+3054 IRLLDDA
-3068 TGVQVAGTSNVV
+3068 TGTQVASTNVIV
-3080 VNPTDGDGTTATV
+3080 PQGANPSWYTMNINFDV
-3093 VPLNFTIPPGN
+3093 VPGT
-3104 GYRLVVSSGMT
+3104 YRLLASYSESADRVTAGV
-3115 FSNQMVQETTGIN
+3115 N
-3128 YPYTNNSISI
+3128 YPYSLGTSGSI
-3138 VAGAQGLTATTST
+3138 TT
-3151 GYYWFYDLKVSEVC
+3151 GYNLGNDSTSYNYFHNITIQEFC
-3165 TGTRVPVTA
+3165 NGTRVPVTA

-3181 FAVSGAATTICEA
+3181 FAISGATTTICEA

-3296 NMEGAP
+3296 TMEVSP
-3302 SEFGVTGGATATLDN
+3302 SEFGVTGGASATLDN
-3317 TYYSQGSTSLLFTT
+3317 TYYSQGSSSLLFTT
-3331 ANTSANERLTLNQN
+3331 ANTDANERLTLNQN

-3355 VSFSHIAA
+3355 VTFSHIAG
-3363 MEQGWDFGFVE
+3363 MEQGWDFGFVQ
-3374 YSNDGGANWSTF
+3374 YSSNGGDTWDTF

-3412 TDWNNTFTSGAST
+3412 TDWNNTFTTDAST
-3425 PGVGPATSLWKTE
+3425 PGTGPATSLWKTE

-3559 VDLTAASVTAGSSTD
+3559 VDLTAASVTTGSSSD
-3574 ITTLT
+3574 IVSYT
-3579 YWTDAAATVALANP
+3579 YWSNNNATTPLANP

-3613 SSITPVTVAV
+3613 SAITPVTVTV

-3650 TAGSDA
+3650 TAGSSST
-3656 AGMTLSYFTDAA
+3656 GMTLSYFTDAD
-3668 ATTALATPAAVTTSG
+3668 ATVALATPAAVTTSG

-3712 TGAATQSFCGTANL
+3712 TGAATQTFCGAANL

-3745 VEFPSSIWSAVG
+3745 VEYPASIWTAVG

-3791 PNASAQSFCGSAT
+3791 PNASAQSFCGSAS

-3854 AVTVNGTALPTASA
+3854 AVTVNVTSAPTASA

-3875 TVASLVASGTLIN
+3875 TVSSLVASGTSIR

-3901 STSLTSGTYYVTQ
+3901 STSLSTGTYFVTQ

-3927 VTVNTVAAPTGAA
+3927 VTVNTVAAPTGASL
-3940 VQDACITETI
+3940 QDACITETI

-4029 IINISYSKEITQIK
+4029 IVNISYSKEITQIK

>member
-1 MINNYDSVETCYTS
+1 MINNYDSVETRYST

-34 WLSFVTLFV
+34 WLSFITLFV
-43 ALFSFVFAQGQTTL
+43 ALMSFVFVQGQTTL

-65 FETGATLALNNWVTA
+65 FQNGTTFAANGWTNSSSVNNPWIIGTAVSSAPFSGNSAYISNNGVA
-80 NSSTDSWIAGT
+80 NSYTTGSDSSNFFWRDI
-91 TPAVSAGSRCAF
+91 
-103 VSATAGTTQ
+103 
-112 AWTYSQINTVQHM
+112 TV
-125 YYDVTIPAGE
+125 PAGE
-135 TFVSL
+135 TF
-140 SFKWKAG
+140 
-147 GEGSGTSDWD
+147 
-157 NLKVFWGTV
+157 
-166 AAMGTPVANTAV
+166 
-178 SATYQVSGNG
+178 
-188 ATSGMYKLS
+188 
-197 STSYSTSTI
+197 I
-206 TLSGVPGTTYRLVFS
+206 TLSFNWICQGESTWDNWQVFYAPTTVVPSGSTTYPGSGAANVPAGITGATWLGNGNLQGTVQTATINLPASLAGTTFRLIFH
-221 WKSDVS
+221 WKNDSGGTQ
-227 DIANPPA
+227 PPA
-234 ALDEVNLTSR
+234 SIDNISLTSR

-306 GTAYTS
+306 GTAYNS
-312 TQTGLTFGTTYY
+312 AQTGLTFGTTYY

-349 PTCVTTPFPADAATG
+349 PTCVNTPFPADAATG

-374 GNGLPAPTYDVYF
+374 GNGNPAPTYDVYF
-387 STNAAL
+387 GTNAAL
-393 VTNKTASVRVV
+393 VGNKSATVKVVSASSTAS
-404 TASATA
+404 
-410 TYTPAALTLGATYY
+410 YTPAALTLGATYY

-434 GPSSCSVYSFT
+434 GPTSCPVFSFT

-453 TTAGGGLWSSP
+453 ATAGGGLWSSP

-475 GNDISIPA
+475 GNDIDIPA
-483 GSVVTANQTMSYRN
+483 GSIVTVDQVTSYKN
-497 LDISGTLQWGSST
+497 LSVSGTLQWGGT
-510 SYAMTLSGNL
+510 SRVMTLSGNL
-520 VVNNGGKFLPYL
+520 VVNSTGKFLPYL
-532 TTGTGQT
+532 TTLTGQT
-539 INIAGNFQN
+539 VNIAGNFQN
-548 DGYANLAFGSTATV
+548 DGYANLALASTV

-604 NLIVTNA
+604 DLIVTSG

-635 LTYNTEVANVV
+635 LPLNTQVANIA
-646 VTNMGTTAYSVSPV
+646 VTNMGSTYSVAPI
-660 VFGAAVT
+660 VFGTTLTHWVA
-667 QWLNTSGTLNTL
+667 NTTGLQGTR
-679 YVSGSNVYRCTTA
+679 YVSGNNVYVCIGG
-692 ANIGPLAPTHTTGI
+692 NIGAAAPTHTTGVVD
-706 AQNLLWIGTVGTIG
+706 NLLWLGTVGT
-720 NPFLGDASHT
+720 LGTPYPYNAAST
-730 SGTQYFY
+730 AGTQYFY
-737 GSNLYTCTAAGIASS
+737 GDNLYVATAANASS
-752 LAPPTHTSGIVASGA
+752 ANTDVAAPVHTSGIVNNY
-767 ASFLYVGTA
+767 LYVG
-776 ASVSNNFDAT
+776 SVAKVSVNYDAT
-786 TGTVRSLNLVNAG
+786 SQTVRSLALTNAG
-799 SGYSGAPAIAF
+799 SGYSSAPSIAF
-810 SIGAIGATG
+810 TVGVNLGTGSGLAATVVYIQQVAGATNSLF
-819 AGAAA
+819 
-824 TAVVVQQI
+824 Q
-832 AGAASHT
+832 
-839 FTKSGGAA
+839 KSGGAA

-858 QGTSAATANV
+858 QGTSTATADA
-868 QASSGVGAISTTSG
+868 QASSGVGAISTTNG
-882 GVNYTVVP
+882 GVNYTVAP
-890 QLGFSGPTALNL
+890 QLAFSGPTALNL
-902 VTSGGSGFIG
+902 VTSGGSGY
-912 TTAPTVVI
+912 TSLPTVT
-920 AGGTQPVG
+920 ATGGTQT
-928 ATAYV
+928 ATNTY
-933 ATDFAVTVN
+933 TSSDFTVTVSQ
-942 NGKVVSVYLTNT
+942 GRVVSVYLTGT
-954 TKTYITPPTLTITG
+954 RTYITPPTLTLTG
-968 GGGTGATLAFPTNC
+968 GGGTGATIAFPANC
-982 WPAATAVIG
+982 WPSATAVIG
-991 ANRQITNFTVTN
+991 SNRQITNFTVTN
-1003 SGFGY
+1003 PGFGY
-1008 VAAPTVAVGTSS
+1008 VAAPTVAIGTTT
-1020 GNATG
+1020 ATSAG
-1025 GTYTT
+1025 GTFTT
-1030 AIATPTARIA
+1030 VATAPTSRIG

-1060 DAAIPA
+1060 DAAIPS
-1066 NRKLNALSLSTAG
+1066 NRKLNALSLSTSG

-1090 FGSSPFTLTGSAS
+1090 FGSSTPLTLTGSAS

-1115 LFFSWNSYAGTTPSF
+1115 LFFSWNGYTGTTPSF
-1130 GASNA
+1130 GSSNA
-1135 YIRNGSMTLTGRG
+1135 FIRNGSMTLTGRG
-1148 GGTTGSTFNF
+1148 GSGTFNF
-1158 PFSGNVKVETGT
+1158 PFSGTVAIATGT
-1170 GTTNISTGSDISTVK
+1170 GSLATGSDIINLK
-1185 VSDTAAPSNATN
+1185 VSDTAAPTN
-1197 GTALAAGSRAF
+1197 GTNGTGLATGSRAF

-1218 AGTAGTNPKVT
+1218 AGTAGTNPTIT
-1229 LSLNSQDALTST
+1229 LNYNSQDALTST

-1248 ESNSLTGPWA
+1248 ESTSLTGPWNI
-1258 LRSAAYGISGA
+1258 RSAAVGASGA
-1269 LPATGNLATATT
+1269 LAATGSRATATA
-1281 TPGPVTLTSGNHY
+1281 TPGPITLTNGNHY
-1294 AWASATATI
+1294 AWAGATATI

-1325 LGVSAVNI
+1325 LGVTAVKI
-1333 GGTPVTAFTVVNATT
+1333 GGTPVTAFTVVSATT
-1348 ISGFA
+1348 ITGFA
-1353 GNGTDGVVSITK
+1353 GNGTDGVVSLTK

-1384 PAVTPAAPSIVLGA
+1384 PAVSPASASIVLGA

-1421 SIYTGNTYS
+1421 SVFTGNIFT
-1430 VTGLCSTTTY
+1430 TPALCSTTTY

-1464 ISSSV
+1464 ITSSV

-1477 NAVLSVSPVDP
+1477 NAVLSVSPADP

-1497 TSSATLSATT
+1497 TSGATLSATT
-1507 GSSTTATLSE
+1507 GSSVTATMAV
-1517 TSNFKVDAVS
+1517 TSDFKVDAVS

-1553 GVCPGTAATINSG
+1553 GVCPGTAATIGSG
-1566 LSAGNFTV
+1566 LSAGNFTAACITPTPYT
-1574 SSIPYSAVTAP
+1574 IPSTATFL
-1585 ANAGVIMN
+1585 VN
-1593 NGSAVVPL
+1593 NGTASVTQA
-1601 SGGSMDDGGWSG
+1601 SGTLDDGGWSN
-1613 IPIGFPF
+1613 IPLGFSF
-1620 NFFGNT
+1620 NFFGTIYTNV
-1626 FNTLSAGTNG
+1626 NVGTNG
-1636 LLMFG
+1636 VLQFGAYNATALGDYTIGSLPNTSDPLGAIFAAANDLNAGTAG
-1641 TPPGYGTG
+1641 TPNTY
-1649 AGQLGQ
+1649 
-1655 YSFTGPTFFPN
+1655 
-1666 SANPGNII
+1666 IR
-1674 ALMAADGHAGNST
+1674 
-1687 NGSIKYWTEGYAP
+1687 YWTEGYAP
-1700 NRIFNIKYD
+1700 NRKFIVEYNVFQYGSTTARHNI
-1709 TYHFWSNNPQYT
+1709 QIV
-1721 ATCRLY
+1721 AY
-1727 ETTGIVDVVI
+1727 ETLGIVDII
-1737 ASKTYSNQAIV
+1737 AKEV
-1748 GLQDASKT
+1748 M
-1756 IGAVA
+1756 
-1761 PNRPTNS
+1761 
-1768 SGVSSN
+1768 SSN
-1774 WTATVGE
+1774 SKSIGVNSPDGTVGAAALNCAV
-1781 TWRFS
+1781 TPNTPNFWSATTNTILAAAPQAWRFS

-1804 TIASGTN
+1804 TIATGTN

-1856 GITTTST
+1856 GITTTSS

-1868 CAGEQVTFNTNFAG
+1868 CAGEQVTFNTNFTG

-1894 TDGGA
+1894 NDGGA
-1899 SFTNCPNGFFALS
+1899 NFTNCPNGFFTLS
-1912 LGSPTHSYTT
+1912 LASPTHAYTT

-1932 KITACNGTPS
+1932 KIIACNGTPS
-1942 YSSNSSISFA
+1942 YSSNSSVSFA
-1952 YNITSITPATRCGIG
+1952 YNITSITPATRCGVG

-1978 APTDVKWYATA
+1978 TPTDVKWYATA

-2011 YYVEVSTATCNSNR
+2011 YYVEVSTATCNSVR
-2025 IPVVA
+2025 VPVVA
-2030 TINPAPPL
+2030 TINPAPAL

-2060 GSLDY
+2060 GSSDY

-2097 ATQSSGQLCGN
+2097 ASQATGQLCS
-2108 SVVLPVTVNL
+2108 SVVTLPITVNEIPPL
-2118 TPPVAATASVTTICE
+2118 TVAASLSTICE
-2133 GTAATLTATSLGIAP
+2133 GTSTTLTATSETLSSGPSGLPAVYCVPLSSGTPNISSVTFNTLSNAVTQVAPFYDIYPATGTNTTTVTAGQTYALNVQSDAASIASVWIDYNRD
-2148 GVSANSG
+2148 GVYDASEWTQLWTSASSGSVNITIPANATAGQTGMRIRTRGTGSTNNSG
-2155 SGTSFTS
+2155 SACTQFFSGSAQDYTIRIENIADVS
-2162 SIGYP
+2162 P
-2167 TFFGNYWYE
+2167 TLTYV
-2176 DWSQMVYTAAELQA
+2176 WSP
-2190 MGLGAGN
+2190 
-2197 ITSLQFNI
+2197 S
-2205 GGLPDATQI
+2205 
-2214 SNYSISLGS
+2214 
-2223 TSNNTLSGFQ
+2223 
-2233 TTGLTTVYG
+2233 TGL
-2242 PVTHTVPSTTG
+2242 S
-2253 NVTINFT
+2253 
-2260 TPYAWDGVSN
+2260 S
-2270 VIVDVRGTGG
+2270 TGG
-2280 YGNLNATT
+2280 TFVTASPL
-2288 QYSTTTG
+2288 TTT
-2295 TTVVYGNSGNV
+2295 T
-2306 PNPAYYTSN
+2306 
-2315 PTATSSSNRPNVV
+2315 
-2328 FGGQIVTDYSPF
+2328 
-2340 LTYSWLPATGLNLTN
+2340 
-2355 SNIVE
+2355 
-2360 ASPIVNTSY
+2360 Y
-2369 TVTATTAAGCSATSQ
+2369 TVTATSAAGCSASQ
-2384 PVAITVIAK
+2384 TIPVTVIAK

-2399 VPSSQCGTQQ
+2399 VPSTQCGTQQ
-2409 PTASVTNPNN
+2409 PTASVTDPNN
-2419 FSFPVIN
+2419 FSFPIIN

-2436 LQTSILNT
+2436 LQSSILNT

-2464 NCESSRTPVLVTVTT
+2464 NCESSRTPVLVTVTI

-2488 SAAICLGQSITL
+2488 SAAICLGESITL

-2507 TPSQAYTYAWSS
+2507 TPSQTYTYAWSS

-2556 SVPQCVTSSTVTVVV
+2556 SVPQCVTTSTVTVVV

-2600 ENGNGNVTVGA
+2600 ENGNGNVTVGS
-2611 GATTSTGAANN
+2611 GATTSTSPANN

-2671 NIGATSLSALTTNIE
+2671 NIGATSLSALTTTIE

-2699 SVGVNTINF
+2699 SVGVNTISF

-2734 ASNVRVDTTP
+2734 ASNVKVDTTP

-2767 TTPAGWNGTSTSS
+2767 ATPAGWNGTSTTS
-2780 STRPKITFAGIV
+2780 STRPMITFAGIV

-2805 NGATNVLNTAGT
+2805 NGATNVLNTA
-2817 PLNTASGTTFVP
+2817 SGTTVVP
-2829 TGATTTYTVTATIA
+2829 TGATTTYTVTSTIA

-2855 STNVAQLAISGGV
+2855 STNVAPLAISGGV

-2891 IPYTYAWSTASGP
+2891 IPYTYAWSTPSGP
-2904 IAGQISSTLTVAPTA
+2904 IAGETGATLTVSPTA

-3006 AEEAQIGSQFSTAK
+3006 VEERANEPVLAGNGIGTATLPNSTFAFSQRGVVFTATKSFKLVSAEYYSQDT
-3020 SAPTNPDG
+3020 D
-3028 DYWTNWGI
+3028 
-3036 VFNAS
+3036 VS
-3041 NLVKLNEVSIYAT
+3041 NTVS
-3054 STSSSNVTIRLLDN
+3054 IRLLDDA
-3068 TGVQVAGTSNVV
+3068 TGTQVASTNVIV
-3080 VNPTDGDGTTATV
+3080 PQGANPSWYTMNINFDV
-3093 VPLNFTIPPGN
+3093 VPGT
-3104 GYRLVVSSGMT
+3104 YRLLASYSQSADRVTAGV
-3115 FSNQMVQETTGIN
+3115 N
-3128 YPYTNNSISI
+3128 YPYSLGTSGSI
-3138 VAGAQGLTATTST
+3138 TT
-3151 GYYWFYDLKVSEVC
+3151 GYNFGNDSTSYNYFHNITIQEFC
-3165 TGTRVPVTA
+3165 AGTRVPVTA
-3174 TLNAPPA
+3174 ILNAPPA
-3181 FAVSGAATTICEA
+3181 FAISGASTTICEA

-3205 ATDYDQYTWSPATGV
+3205 ATDYDQYTWSPSTGV
-3220 TSGANGW
+3220 TSGVNGW

-3256 NVNPLPTA
+3256 NVNPLPSA
-3264 ITITPAAPAVCVGS
+3264 ITITPATPSVCVGG
-3278 TQMLT
+3278 TQMLSVVGGMINNSVILSENFNASSNSWT
-3283 AAGGNFV
+3283 AIN
-3290 QNAYTQ
+3290 N
-3296 NMEGAP
+3296 
-3302 SEFGVTGGATATLDN
+3302 STGGTPANSDWTLSPNNYVYGGFTTFSSNDASQFYLTN
-3317 TYYSQGSTSLLFTT
+3317 SDSQGSGGTT
-3331 ANTSANERLTLNQN
+3331 ETQLVSPSFSTMSYTSANLKFYHYYNNQ
-3345 VDLNGATSAT
+3345 
-3355 VSFSHIAA
+3355 
-3363 MEQGWDFGFVE
+3363 FGGFAKVE
-3374 YSNDGGANWSTF
+3374 YSVDGGSSWAVLANYTSDLGTSTGF
-3386 SSTSYV
+3386 VQQTIALPAGALNQANV
-3392 GSASTTVFTGGNARF
+3392 KVRF
-3407 CSTSY
+3407 NY
-3412 TDWNNTFTSGAST
+3412 F
-3425 PGVGPATSLWKTE
+3425 
-3438 TFNVPAAALTSQ
+3438 
-3450 FRIRFRYTTDS
+3450 DS
-3461 STNYYG
+3461 YG
-3467 WLIDNV
+3467 WYWAVDNV
-3473 KIARTQSNITWS
+3473 LISGTQVFPITWS
-3485 PATNLYT
+3485 PVTNLYT

-3521 TATSV
+3521 TATST
-3526 SSFGCIRT
+3526 SIFGCVRT
-3534 ATVPVT
+3534 ATVPVV
-3540 INALPTVVTN
+3540 IIGLPTVVTN
-3550 AVTVCAPAT
+3550 AVTVCSPST
-3559 VDLTAASVTAGSSTD
+3559 VDLTAASVTTGSSAD

-3579 YWTDAAATVALANP
+3579 YWSDAAATVPLANP

-3604 VASNANGCS
+3604 VANNAFGCS
-3613 SSITPVTVAV
+3613 SSITPVTVTV

-3650 TAGSDA
+3650 TAGSSA
-3656 AGMTLSYFTDAA
+3656 TGMTLSYFTDAA

-3694 GCNVISPVVVTI
+3694 GCYVISPVVVTI

-3712 TGAATQSFCGTANL
+3712 TGAATQTFCGAANL
-3726 SQLSVT
+3726 SDLSVT

-3745 VEFPSSIWSAVG
+3745 VEYPASIWSAVG

-3767 QTVNGCQSVPR
+3767 QTVNGCESASR
-3778 LAVTVSINATPSA
+3778 IAVTVTINAIPSA

-3822 AGSALTSGT
+3822 GGSALTSTT
-3831 ALASGT
+3831 ALVSAT
-3837 YYVSQTTN
+3837 YYVSQTSN
-3845 GCEGPRTAV
+3845 GCEGTRTAV

-3875 TVASLVASGTLIN
+3875 TVASLVASGTSIN
-3888 WYNVATGGAALAG
+3888 WYDVATGGAALAG
-3901 STSLTSGTYYVTQ
+3901 STSLSTGTYYVTQ

-3927 VTVNTVAAPTGAA
+3927 VTVNTVAAPSGAA

-4011 NEEFDMSSFSYYP
+4011 NEEFDMTSFSYYP

-4029 IINISYSKEITQIK
+4029 IVNISYSKEITQIK